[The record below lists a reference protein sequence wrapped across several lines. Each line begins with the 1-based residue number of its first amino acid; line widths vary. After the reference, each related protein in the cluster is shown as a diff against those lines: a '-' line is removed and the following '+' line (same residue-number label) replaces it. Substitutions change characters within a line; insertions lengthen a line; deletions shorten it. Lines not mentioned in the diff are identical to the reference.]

1 MIRYDDLPE
10 ALRRRVDDALKT
22 EEKNRRGGRIRAGEE
37 KYASLSD
44 AEDSALQAGSG
55 AGAVRPKYG
64 NRKTAVNG
72 ILFDSAK
79 EARRYCELMALLE
92 AGQISDLRL
101 QRNFTL
107 TEGYTDTGGKRVKPI
122 VYRADFVYISDGREV
137 VEDVKSRGTRTKEY
151 LLKKKLMKNK
161 GIEITEI

>member
-22 EEKNRRGGRIRAGEE
+22 EEKNRRGGRVRSGEE
-37 KYASLSD
+37 RSASLSG
-44 AEDSALQAGSG
+44 AGDSALLAAE

-79 EARRYCELMALLE
+79 EAKRYCELMALLE
-92 AGQISDLRL
+92 ASL
-101 QRNFTL
+101 
-107 TEGYTDTGGKRVKPI
+107 KR
-122 VYRADFVYISDGREV
+122 
-137 VEDVKSRGTRTKEY
+137 
-151 LLKKKLMKNK
+151 
-161 GIEITEI
+161 